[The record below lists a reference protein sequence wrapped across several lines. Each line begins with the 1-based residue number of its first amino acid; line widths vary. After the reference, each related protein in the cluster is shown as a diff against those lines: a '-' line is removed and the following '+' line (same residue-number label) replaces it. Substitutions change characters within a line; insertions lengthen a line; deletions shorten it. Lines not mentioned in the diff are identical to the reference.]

1 MTLTK
6 ALKLLNR
13 IDKGKISHYLE
24 DCIDY
29 EERNLGVMRKGKV
42 YAVAEFYV
50 DEGGDSTD
58 EAVPLIDC
66 RFFTKNEKGEIAT
79 AELTAGDILA
89 KDWECCFVDCNCDL
103 NCTIREYLQDEFC
116 TILYKDD
123 IAQLNAQDL
132 LKEGIEKIEIVNA
145 LNERTIRVCV
155 LKNEIKKG
163 LVLDFVALASNLEKD
178 KPYIIVCYDKNG
190 DNYDFERIIEW

>member
-42 YAVAEFYV
+42 YAVAEFYI
-50 DEGGDSTD
+50 DELGESMD

-66 RFFTKNEKGEIAT
+66 RFFTKNEKGEITT
-79 AELTAGDILA
+79 ASLTAGDILA
-89 KDWECCFVDCNCDL
+89 KDWECCFVDCNANL
-103 NCTIREYLQDEFC
+103 SCTIREYLQDEFC
-116 TILYKDD
+116 TIMYRDEIAKLDSRELYNEGVKR
-123 IAQLNAQDL
+123 IA
-132 LKEGIEKIEIVNA
+132 IVDA
-145 LNERTIRVCV
+145 FRERTIRVCM
-155 LKNEIKKG
+155 LENEIQKG
-163 LVLDFVALASNLEKD
+163 LVLDFVALASLLKKD
-178 KPYIIVCYDKNG
+178 TPYTIACFDKSG
-190 DNYDFERIIEW
+190 DSYDFERES